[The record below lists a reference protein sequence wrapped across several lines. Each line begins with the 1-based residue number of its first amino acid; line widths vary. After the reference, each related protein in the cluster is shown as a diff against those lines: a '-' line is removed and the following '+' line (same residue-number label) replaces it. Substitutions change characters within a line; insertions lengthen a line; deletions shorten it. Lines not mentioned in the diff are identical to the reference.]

1 MKKLVSLVLAVCM
14 AVGLAGCGAASGSSS
29 SAVSSASQASSSQS
43 EAVSSAA
50 PSEPAAEKTDFV
62 IAGMKGPTTMGMV
75 KLMSDA
81 EAGTTRHNY
90 QVDMYATAQ
99 EILPLMVKGEID
111 VAMLPAN
118 VAGNLYNQTEG
129 KVQVAAINTL
139 GVLYVVETGD
149 TIHSVADLKG
159 KTIYS
164 TGKNNTPE
172 YTLNYILSQNGIDP
186 ATDVT
191 IEYKSEAT
199 EVTAMLAEAGEGAVA
214 VLPQPYVTIASTQN
228 ENLRVA
234 LDLTEEW
241 DKVNAESTLVTGVLV
256 VNSDFA
262 KENEA
267 AFAEFLE
274 DYAASIEYVNSNVAE
289 AAELVA
295 NYGIVPKAA
304 VAEKALP
311 ACNIVYIAGEE
322 MKADLQGYLQVL
334 YDQNPDSVGG
344 ALPGDDFYYGV

>member
-1 MKKLVSLVLAVCM
+1 
-14 AVGLAGCGAASGSSS
+14 
-29 SAVSSASQASSSQS
+29 
-43 EAVSSAA
+43 
-50 PSEPAAEKTDFV
+50 
-62 IAGMKGPTTMGMV
+62 MKGPTTMGMV

-274 DYAASIEYVNSNVAE
+274 DYAASIEYVNANVAE

-344 ALPGDDFYYGV
+344 ALPGDDFYYGA

>member
-1 MKKLVSLVLAVCM
+1 MKKFVALLLALVLALS
-14 AVGLAGCGAASGSSS
+14 LAACGQAGSGSSAPDS
-29 SAVSSASQASSSQS
+29 
-43 EAVSSAA
+43 SSAA
-50 PSEPAAEKTDFV
+50 AEPTPAPESEAFTPASYA
-62 IAGMKGPTTMGMV
+62 IAGLKGPTTMGMV
-75 KLMSDA
+75 KLMDDA
-81 EAGTTRHNY
+81 EQGLYDNSYTVT
-90 QVDMYATAQ
+90 MYGAAD
-99 EILPLMVKGEID
+99 EIVPLLSKGELD
-111 VAMLPAN
+111 MAAVPAN
-118 VAGNLYNQTEG
+118 LAATLYQKLEG

-139 GVLYVVETGD
+139 GVLYVVTTGD
-149 TIHSVADLKG
+149 AEVTSVADLAG
-159 KTIYS
+159 KTVYS
-164 TGKNNTPE
+164 TGKGTTPE
-172 YTLNYILSQNGIDP
+172 YALNYILTQNGLDP
-186 ATDVT
+186 AADLT

-274 DYAASIEYVNSNVAE
+274 DYAASIEYVNANVAE

-295 NYGIVPKAA
+295 NYGIVPKAP

-311 ACNIVYIAGEE
+311 ACTIVYIAGEE

-344 ALPGDDFYYGV
+344 ALPGDDFYYGA

>member
-29 SAVSSASQASSSQS
+29 SAASSASQASSSQS

-139 GVLYVVETGD
+139 GVLYVVETG
-149 TIHSVADLKG
+149 
-159 KTIYS
+159 
-164 TGKNNTPE
+164 E
-172 YTLNYILSQNGIDP
+172 TLAVDCPAGMSGFWPYRCLPGNQLLLSQQDGSYQVVTETDYLAGVFTGTTIP
-186 ATDVT
+186 A
-191 IEYKSEAT
+191 
-199 EVTAMLAEAGEGAVA
+199 L
-214 VLPQPYVTIASTQN
+214 
-228 ENLRVA
+228 
-234 LDLTEEW
+234 
-241 DKVNAESTLVTGVLV
+241 
-256 VNSDFA
+256 
-262 KENEA
+262 
-267 AFAEFLE
+267 
-274 DYAASIEYVNSNVAE
+274 
-289 AAELVA
+289 
-295 NYGIVPKAA
+295 
-304 VAEKALP
+304 
-311 ACNIVYIAGEE
+311 
-322 MKADLQGYLQVL
+322 
-334 YDQNPDSVGG
+334 
-344 ALPGDDFYYGV
+344 

>member
-1 MKKLVSLVLAVCM
+1 MKKLVSLVLAACM
-14 AVGLAGCGAASGSSS
+14 AVGLAGCGASSSEAQQSS
-29 SAVSSASQASSSQS
+29 SAQSQS
-43 EAVSSAA
+43 EAPSSVSQPES
-50 PSEPAAEKTDFV
+50 AAEKTDFV

-99 EILPLMVKGEID
+99 EILPLMVKGEVD

-118 VAGNLYNQTEG
+118 VASNLYNQTEG

-139 GVLYVVETGD
+139 GVLYVVENGD
-149 TIHSVADLKG
+149 SVQSVADLKG

-186 ATDVT
+186 ASDVT
-191 IEYKSEAT
+191 VEYKSEAT
-199 EVTAMLAEAGEGAVA
+199 EVTAMLADAGEGAVA
-214 VLPQPYVTIASTQN
+214 VLPQPYVTIACTQN

-241 DKVNAESTLVTGVLV
+241 DKVNADSTLVTGVLV

-274 DYAASIEYVNSNVAE
+274 DYEASIDYVNANVSE

-322 MKADLQGYLQVL
+322 MKTDLQGYLQVL

-344 ALPGDDFYYGV
+344 ALPGDDFYYGA